1 MAIKYSDREVERFH
15 PICQQSLQMALS
27 LTGKADTYRIEHHKN
42 AGGLEM
48 DFAITNRNSGKVMCV
63 VEVKRTPS
71 AQELALPIPGHVIH
85 TAAPAHTDRAPL
97 LCHNQH

>member
-71 AQELALPIPGHVIH
+71 AVKSSRYQYQAMSYNSSSRPH
-85 TAAPAHTDRAPL
+85 R
-97 LCHNQH
+97 